1 MPADGSFRTV
11 QALSDLRHFAGP
23 ATAQTSDSA
32 TCAFRQ
38 SGLSFA
44 DPASHPL
51 LWASFERVV
60 SGGEGFAS
68 AACLWLI
75 ATLEDSAVLTGT
87 EGLWEDRIL
96 SHDRWQLGQGA
107 AAVQALWRLQDT
119 GVLPAAKG
127 RDASVG
133 LTRKGETIAP
143 ALLVIARRL
152 ADAEDMISQVSRADY
167 GQDSAK
173 HLAAL
178 RRVLA
183 RESGQFGQDE
193 SWYPSEVVELVAHVP
208 GNPGFVECSALLL
221 LNALAAHDLH
231 GHFDSRWERMGAA
244 YIDLPEPDRLPI
256 LRGIRYLY
264 EADQNFLA
272 TAGTTTFQPGKR
284 RSILPVP
291 VIPVL

>member
-11 QALSDLRHFAGP
+11 QALADLRHFAGP
-23 ATAQTSDSA
+23 ATAQTSDCA
-32 TCAFRQ
+32 TCAFRR

-60 SGGEGFAS
+60 SAGEDFAS

-75 ATLEDSAVLTGT
+75 AALEDSAVLTSV
-87 EGLWEDRIL
+87 EGLWESRIL
-96 SHDRWQLGQGA
+96 SHERWQPGQRA
-107 AAVQALWRLQDT
+107 AAVQALWRLHDT
-119 GVLPAAKG
+119 GVLPG
-127 RDASVG
+127 VESRHASAG
-133 LTRKGETIAP
+133 LTRRGETIAP
-143 ALLVIARRL
+143 TLLAIARRL
-152 ADAEDMISQVSRADY
+152 CASDDVIRQVSRADH
-167 GQDSAK
+167 GWESEK

-183 RESGQFGQDE
+183 RESGQFDREE
-193 SWYPSEVVELVAHVP
+193 SWYPSEVVELIAHVP

-221 LNALAAHDLH
+221 LNALATHDLH
-231 GHFDSRWERMGAA
+231 GHFESRWERMGAA
-244 YIDLPEPDRLPI
+244 YLDLPEPDRLPF

-264 EADQNFLA
+264 EADQNFLS
-272 TAGTTTFQPGKR
+272 TAGTTTVQSGKR
-284 RSILPVP
+284 RSILPLR